1 MKLRFD
7 KNSVRLRVRKSDLK
21 LLGEQG
27 FVKEAIKFGKKTTFT
42 YQLIMDDQVG
52 ELVATLKNNIL
63 SISLP
68 KTMAA
73 EWAQSNRVAI
83 EQHIKINTNEML
95 LVLIEKDFPCEHK
108 EENMEDTFF
117 ELAEAKAVC

>member
-21 LLGEQG
+21 LLSEQG
-27 FVKEAIKFGKKTTFT
+27 FVKEAIKFGKRTTFT
-42 YQLIMDDQVG
+42 YQLSIDENIG
-52 ELVATLKNNIL
+52 EVMASLKNNIL
-63 SISLP
+63 SVTLP

-73 EWAQSNRVAI
+73 EWANSNRVEI
-83 EQHIKINTNEML
+83 EQHIVIDTNNNL

-117 ELAEAKAVC
+117 ELAEKKDVC